1 MYCFWTFIRINLC
14 KEKIFHFYLYYPTVF
29 TVGARYYI
37 RSYNV
42 CRILLTADSLSFIK
56 KGSINEFADNL
67 LYRIQN
73 CSTYR
78 FRVHQVLAERRDR
91 VIRNSNAHVEH
102 RLSCERIALVD
113 AMSTTE
119 YFDFLADV
127 QIENRHMMV
136 RITGSRNPLAIQQFS
151 YRVIPTHFQSI
162 NLFFYH
168 PQVDKLY
175 MLLYKSVYRRAQE
188 WINKKQ
194 TSSKILTKSFHEKW
208 AYFSVAQFSIIWFDF
223 LSNYFFIIIYFIF
236 YYYFFHSFA

>member
-1 MYCFWTFIRINLC
+1 MCVAF
-14 KEKIFHFYLYYPTVF
+14 
-29 TVGARYYI
+29 
-37 RSYNV
+37 
-42 CRILLTADSLSFIK
+42 LLTADSLSFIK

-91 VIRNSNAHVEH
+91 VILELSMPHVEH

-136 RITGSRNPLAIQQFS
+136 RITGSRNPAGDSTVFLPS
-151 YRVIPTHFQSI
+151 NTHSLSI
-162 NLFFYH
+162 NQPF
-168 PQVDKLY
+168 
-175 MLLYKSVYRRAQE
+175 LLPSSSTTNYICFCIKSVYRRAQE

-208 AYFSVAQFSIIWFDF
+208 AYFSVAQFSISLIFDF
-223 LSNYFFIIIYFIF
+223 LSNYFF
-236 YYYFFHSFA
+236 S